1 MIKML
6 MNLFEKAVESHAP
19 TPTFYN
25 PEEFA
30 IVHALQVN
38 KKAILEEFE
47 NVRGVKLFKEI
58 SPETAPDKYFK
69 NANWNVFFLKA
80 YNKPIEENIKKCPV
94 TYSVISKYRD
104 VATAMFSILPAGSE
118 MDFHRGPYKGVLRCL
133 FKLKL
138 DDNSSSVGLIV
149 KDKEIQWNR
158 TECVIFDDTL
168 VHKAWNH
175 SSGTRVVLFLDIIR
189 KLPFWLNAINR
200 IFLFLIQHNNRV
212 KQIYQFYK
220 EENNLKD

>member
-1 MIKML
+1 ME
-6 MNLFEKAVESHAP
+6 LFERAIEKYSP

-25 PEEFA
+25 VEEFA
-30 IVHALQVN
+30 FVHDLCEH
-38 KKAILEEFE
+38 KKDIIEEFE
-47 NVRGVKLFKEI
+47 RVKGIKPFKNI

-69 NANWNVFFLKA
+69 NADWNVYFLKA
-80 YNKPIEENIKKCPV
+80 YNTLIEENIKNCPI
-94 TYSVISKYRD
+94 TYNILNKHKKIV
-104 VATAMFSILPAGSE
+104 TAMFSILPPGSE

-138 DDNSSSVGLIV
+138 DDLFGDVGLIV
-149 KDKEIQWNR
+149 RDKEIQWNK

-168 VHKAWNH
+168 THKAWNR

-189 KLPFWLNAINR
+189 ELPFWLDIINR
-200 IFLFLIQHNNRV
+200 LFLLLVQRNKRI

-220 EENNLKD
+220 EKNNLKD